1 MKSFDGLIQ
10 SYLAANLNAGI
21 VGAWLQEQAPCD
33 DETLSALAEKI
44 GADFLAGNMSF
55 EAANGLLNDLM
66 PLIGF
71 ESAPPRFWQYYVAF
85 EDFETALNPNIDARA
100 AIAAV
105 ASGVA

>member
-10 SYLAANLNAGI
+10 SYLNANMDSG
-21 VGAWLQEQAPCD
+21 VVDAWLQEHAPCD
-33 DETLSALAEKI
+33 DETLSALAEEI
-44 GADFLAGNMSF
+44 GANFLAGNMSF

-66 PLIGF
+66 PRVGF
-71 ESAPPRFWQYYVAF
+71 ESAPLRFWQYYVAF
-85 EDFETALNPNIDARA
+85 EDFETAANPDIDARA